1 MPSALF
7 STREALDR
15 LKLNR
20 LNSLLATILPHNDL
34 YRRKLAGFIS
44 PLESFDAMEQ
54 WPFTTKSE
62 LVDGA
67 ISGSPLNL
75 TWPVERYTR
84 FHQTSGTR
92 GRPLPIFD
100 TPNDWQWWIDC
111 WKIILDRVGVSS
123 TDRAMVASSFGP
135 FIGFWSAFES
145 IIASG
150 VMAIPTGGLSSEAR
164 IDIMQRFSITVLVGT
179 PSYLL
184 HLATVA
190 TTMGI
195 STRLLPVR
203 LVIVAGEP
211 GGSILSVRKRLADS
225 WDAIVIDHAGASE
238 IGPWGIGAADGG
250 YLEVLEEWFHPEF
263 LSIESGKA
271 AREGELSELVI
282 STLGRDG
289 CPVLRYRTGDVVRPQ
304 WISSNSIAAG
314 ESPRVRLVGGILGR
328 VDSMMVVR
336 GVNIFPSSID
346 EIVRRFPEIGEYQLT
361 IRRKGEL
368 DEIEIDVEDSLEQ
381 LDRIRQALESSLGLR
396 VIVRQAPS
404 GSLPRTVGKAQR
416 IFDRRPHQA

>member
-1 MPSALF
+1 
-7 STREALDR
+7 
-15 LKLNR
+15 
-20 LNSLLATILPHNDL
+20 
-34 YRRKLAGFIS
+34 
-44 PLESFDAMEQ
+44 
-54 WPFTTKSE
+54 
-62 LVDGA
+62 
-67 ISGSPLNL
+67 
-75 TWPVERYTR
+75 
-84 FHQTSGTR
+84 
-92 GRPLPIFD
+92 
-100 TPNDWQWWIDC
+100 
-111 WKIILDRVGVSS
+111 
-123 TDRAMVASSFGP
+123 
-135 FIGFWSAFES
+135 
-145 IIASG
+145 
-150 VMAIPTGGLSSEAR
+150 EAR